1 VPDERRAGDVE
12 LQALYLSRVRSIRLL
27 CFLVAPL
34 VIAPNKETILLL
46 GEIAIVDRLDQGV
59 NKAAGITIGH
69 CRTDLKRSS
78 DRLAVSFMDKA
89 LQCRPERRL
98 LFFGKGS
105 QGSQAHSRLQ
115 IGVSHELTSCID
127 DLGAESHHCCISIL
141 KPCSGFRMPVK
152 TQDVVGAQILF

>member
-1 VPDERRAGDVE
+1 MPGSSISRGLAESSLGTTTWEKHDPRSGCRVIARSARTAPMVVAPFGKSPNVPDERRAGDVE

-34 VIAPNKETILLL
+34 VIAPNKEPILLL

-98 LFFGKGS
+98 LFFGK
-105 QGSQAHSRLQ
+105 
-115 IGVSHELTSCID
+115 
-127 DLGAESHHCCISIL
+127 
-141 KPCSGFRMPVK
+141 
-152 TQDVVGAQILF
+152 